1 VRWRTFEAD
10 SVTGESIERLRSF
23 LKAYAERQTSAP
35 QPAARTALDAGE
47 RQTHASGERLR
58 NVVRPVLSDCMGE
71 LRNAGH
77 EASVHD
83 HTDSEDAYPS
93 VALSFTPRARG
104 AGRRTTTLASVLVFR
119 YDPRRGIVVQR
130 DIRASAARGRLVTT
144 SADRSGTIGVDAVST
159 EWVETK
165 TLNFVEAVLK
175 AN

>member
-1 VRWRTFEAD
+1 M
-10 SVTGESIERLRSF
+10 TGDSIERLRS
-23 LKAYAERQTSAP
+23 LLQAYAERKAGAP
-35 QPAARTALDAGE
+35 PPAAKTALDAGV
-47 RQTHASGERLR
+47 RQTQASGERLR
-58 NVVRPVLSDCMGE
+58 KVVRPVLDDCLAE
-71 LRNAGH
+71 LRNEGH
-77 EASVHD
+77 EASVQD

-104 AGRRTTTLASVLVFR
+104 ASRRTMALASVLVFR

>member
-1 VRWRTFEAD
+1 MTD
-10 SVTGESIERLRSF
+10 ESLERLRAL
-23 LKAYAERQTSAP
+23 LKAYAERKPSAT
-35 QPAARTALDAGE
+35 QPAAKPVLDAGV
-47 RQTHASGERLR
+47 RLTQASSERLR
-58 NVVRPVLSDCMGE
+58 KVVRPVLDDCMAE
-71 LRNAGH
+71 LRNAGQ
-77 EASVHD
+77 EASVQD

-104 AGRRTTTLASVLVFR
+104 GGRRMTTLASVLVFR

-144 SADRSGTIGVDAVST
+144 SADRSGTIGVDAVSA